1 MNGASSRDAVSSC
14 LEIQPKAMECG
25 GRPPLCDA
33 SKRCLGTALQGVSRT
48 EARTLTCRALECTR
62 AKRTLSEQ
70 IMANQGT
77 NLESYFNRLR
87 AITPIK
93 TVGSVTRAVGLVVES
108 QGPPVSVGEVC
119 EIVGNDHSQAVP
131 AEVIGFRDNYV
142 LSMPLFKVHGVKLG
156 DKVICRKK
164 QATVGV
170 GPALL
175 GRIVDGL
182 GIPIDDRGPINCVQE
197 YPLQPAGTNPLERK
211 NIEEPLGTGIRAIDG
226 LLTCGKGQRIGV
238 FGGSGIGKST
248 LIGMMARFTSADVNV
263 ISLVGERGREV
274 RGFIEKDLGEEGL
287 KRSVVV
293 VSTSDQS
300 PLLRIRAAL
309 VATTMAEYFRDQGN
323 DVLLV
328 MDSITRFAMAQR
340 EVGLAA
346 GEPPSSK
353 GYTPSVF
360 ALLPRLV
367 ERAGNFRSGGSITGF
382 YTVLVE
388 GDDMNDPIADSVRS
402 LLDGHVVL
410 SRDLAWRNHYPPIDV
425 LSSVSRLMPDLV
437 SQQYLQKTG
446 KIREWLSTYQKAE
459 DMVNIG
465 AYVKGSNPK
474 IDLALKKIDAVNTYL
489 IQHSGERVTLDSS
502 VTALEE
508 ISKDA

>member
-1 MNGASSRDAVSSC
+1 MG
-14 LEIQPKAMECG
+14 
-25 GRPPLCDA
+25 
-33 SKRCLGTALQGVSRT
+33 
-48 EARTLTCRALECTR
+48 
-62 AKRTLSEQ
+62 
-70 IMANQGT
+70 NQGI
-77 NLESYFNRLR
+77 NLEAYFHRLR
-87 AITPIK
+87 QINPIK
-93 TVGSVTRAVGLVVES
+93 TVGSVKRAVGLVVES
-108 QGPPVSVGEVC
+108 QGPPVSVGELC
-119 EIVGNDHSQAVP
+119 EIVSNDSGKSIP

-156 DKVICRKK
+156 DKVVCRKK

-170 GPALL
+170 NPSLL

-182 GIPIDDRGPINCVQE
+182 GNPIDDQGPIDCTEE
-197 YPLQPAGTNPLERK
+197 YPLQPSGTNPLERR
-211 NIEEPLGTGIRAIDG
+211 NIEETLGTGIRAIDG
-226 LLTCGKGQRIGV
+226 LLTCGKGQRIGI

-248 LIGMMARFTSADVNV
+248 LLGMMARYTSADVNV

-274 RGFIEKDLGEEGL
+274 RGFIEKDLGTDGL
-287 KRSVVV
+287 RRSVVV
-293 VSTSDQS
+293 VSTSDQP

-309 VATTMAEYFRDQGN
+309 VATTVAEYFRNQGK

-388 GDDMNDPIADSVRS
+388 GDDMSDPIADSVRS
-402 LLDGHVVL
+402 LLDGHIVL
-410 SRDLAWRNHYPPIDV
+410 SRELAWRNHYPSIDI
-425 LSSVSRLMPDLV
+425 LSSVSRLMPELV
-437 SQQYLQKTG
+437 PQPFLQKVG

-465 AYVKGSNPK
+465 AYAKGSNPK
-474 IDLALKKIDAVNTYL
+474 IDLALRKIDAVNSFLVQRYD
-489 IQHSGERVTLDSS
+489 ERVTLENAFAAVEDI
-502 VTALEE
+502 TKET
-508 ISKDA
+508 

>member
-1 MNGASSRDAVSSC
+1 MGDQGIN
-14 LEIQPKAMECG
+14 
-25 GRPPLCDA
+25 
-33 SKRCLGTALQGVSRT
+33 LQ
-48 EARTLTCRALECTR
+48 A
-62 AKRTLSEQ
+62 
-70 IMANQGT
+70 
-77 NLESYFNRLR
+77 YFNRLR
-87 AITPIK
+87 QVSPIK
-93 TVGSVTRAVGLVVES
+93 TVGSVKRAVGLVVES
-108 QGPPVSVGEVC
+108 QGPPASVGELC
-119 EIVGNDHSQAVP
+119 EIVGKDHKHAIP

-156 DKVICRKK
+156 DKVICRSK

-170 GPALL
+170 GQGLL

-182 GIPIDDRGPINCVQE
+182 GNPIDDKGPIECADE
-197 YPLQPAGTNPLERK
+197 YPLQPTGTNPLERA
-211 NIEEPLGTGIRAIDG
+211 NIEESLGTGIRAIDG
-226 LLTCGKGQRIGV
+226 LLTCGKGQRVGI

-293 VSTSDQS
+293 VSTSDQP

-309 VATTMAEYFRDQGN
+309 VATTMAEYFRNQGS

-367 ERAGNFRSGGSITGF
+367 ERAGNFQAGGSITGF

-402 LLDGHVVL
+402 LLDGHIVL
-410 SRDLAWRNHYPPIDV
+410 SRDLAWRNHYPPIDI

-437 SQQYLQKTG
+437 EPSYLQKTG

-465 AYVKGSNPK
+465 AYAKGSNPK
-474 IDLALKKIDAVNTYL
+474 IDLALRKVDPINSLL
-489 IQHSGERVTLDSS
+489 IQHSDERVTLESAF
-502 VTALEE
+502 TAVEE
-508 ISKDA
+508 ITRDA

>member
-1 MNGASSRDAVSSC
+1 MG
-14 LEIQPKAMECG
+14 
-25 GRPPLCDA
+25 
-33 SKRCLGTALQGVSRT
+33 
-48 EARTLTCRALECTR
+48 
-62 AKRTLSEQ
+62 
-70 IMANQGT
+70 NQGI
-77 NLESYFNRLR
+77 NLEAYFHRLR
-87 AITPIK
+87 QINPIK
-93 TVGSVTRAVGLVVES
+93 TVGSVKRAVGLVVES
-108 QGPPVSVGEVC
+108 QGPPVSVGELC
-119 EIVGNDHSQAVP
+119 EIVGNDPGKSIP

-156 DKVICRKK
+156 DKVVCRKK

-170 GPALL
+170 SPALL

-182 GIPIDDRGPINCVQE
+182 GNPIDDQGPIDYTEE
-197 YPLQPAGTNPLERK
+197 YPLQPSGTNPLERR
-211 NIEEPLGTGIRAIDG
+211 NIEETLGTGIRAIDG
-226 LLTCGKGQRIGV
+226 LLTCGKGQRIGI

-248 LIGMMARFTSADVNV
+248 LLGMMARYTSADINV

-274 RGFIEKDLGEEGL
+274 RGFIEKDLGVDGL

-293 VSTSDQS
+293 VSTSDQP

-309 VATTMAEYFRDQGN
+309 VATTMAEYFRNQGK

-346 GEPPSSK
+346 GEPPASK

-388 GDDMNDPIADSVRS
+388 GDDMSDPIADSVRS
-402 LLDGHVVL
+402 LLDGHIVL
-410 SRDLAWRNHYPPIDV
+410 SRDLAWRNHYPSIDI

-437 SQQYLQKTG
+437 PQAFMQKAG

-465 AYVKGSNPK
+465 AYAKGSNPK
-474 IDLALKKIDAVNTYL
+474 IDLALRKIDAVNALLVQRYD
-489 IQHSGERVTLDSS
+489 ERVTLENAFAAVEDI
-502 VTALEE
+502 TKET
-508 ISKDA
+508 

>member
-1 MNGASSRDAVSSC
+1 MSDQKIV
-14 LEIQPKAMECG
+14 LEQ
-25 GRPPLCDA
+25 
-33 SKRCLGTALQGVSRT
+33 
-48 EARTLTCRALECTR
+48 
-62 AKRTLSEQ
+62 
-70 IMANQGT
+70 
-77 NLESYFNRLR
+77 YFSRLR
-87 AITPIK
+87 QMNPIK
-93 TVGSVTRAVGLVVES
+93 TVGAVKRAVGLVVES
-108 QGPPVSVGEVC
+108 QGPPVSVGELC
-119 EIVGNDHSQAVP
+119 EIVGKGPSQNIP

-164 QATVGV
+164 QASVRV
-170 GPALL
+170 SRALL

-182 GIPIDDRGPINCVQE
+182 GNPIDDQGPIEYSEE
-197 YPLQPAGTNPLERK
+197 YPLQPTGTNPLERK
-211 NIEEPLGTGIRAIDG
+211 NIEESLGTGIRAIDG
-226 LLTCGKGQRIGV
+226 LLTCGKGQRIGI

-248 LIGMMARFTSADVNV
+248 LIGMMARYTSADVNV

-293 VSTSDQS
+293 VSTSDQP

-309 VATTMAEYFRDQGN
+309 VATTMAEYFRNQGN

-402 LLDGHVVL
+402 LLDGHIVL
-410 SRDLAWRNHYPPIDV
+410 SRELAWRNHYPPIDI
-425 LSSVSRLMPDLV
+425 LASVSRLMPDLV
-437 SQQYLQKTG
+437 PQAYMQKTG
-446 KIREWLSTYQKAE
+446 KVREWLSTYQKAE

-474 IDLALKKIDAVNTYL
+474 IDLALRKIDTINSLLVQRYD
-489 IQHSGERVTLDSS
+489 ERVTLEKALAAVEEATKDS
-502 VTALEE
+502 
-508 ISKDA
+508 